1 MASVK
6 KNDKSSKAKA
16 GSSKTGRSP
25 ALKAKEKAAAPKKTA
40 ATTRARAVSKPASK
54 KTATTKTATKAAAS
68 RARSSATRQR
78 TVASTVSSRSPARGG
93 AKASARTTAIKDPK
107 KKAEQVTKTK
117 TASSTAK
124 AASKSAAQKATVKAT
139 ASKAA
144 ATKVAAAK
152 AAPASKAKTAAAKP
166 AVTKPVAKPA
176 APAKAVKKTP
186 SAVKAPV
193 VTEIAVNEVP
203 AKAEVKLASAKP
215 AKKADQ
221 AAVPV
226 KTDPVKAEA
235 APKKI
240 AVAPATAD
248 QTVSTKPAKAEP
260 ALKAAELIQL
270 APKTSADISAEI
282 QSDSGSLNSVAPKLP
297 TADSSVVR
305 PAEPVEAIAKKAEEK
320 TMIGKAPKTSA
331 PTDTAA
337 TLDAKPAKP
346 AEVKSEKAAS
356 KPAAKAANPG
366 KGFKVA
372 EFIVYPA
379 HGVGEIIA
387 IEEQE
392 VAGFKLELFV
402 ISFIKDKMIL
412 KVPVTKVATVGMRK
426 LAESGI
432 VKKALDTLMGRAR
445 IKRTMWSRRAQEYE
459 AKINSGDLV
468 AIAEV
473 VRDLYRSDAQPEQ
486 SYSERQ
492 LYEAALDRLAREVG
506 TVQKLTETEALKV
519 IETQLQKGPRR
530 TKADEIEV
538 DLDGTESEDGEIEEA
553 A

>member
-144 ATKVAAAK
+144 ATKVTAAK

-166 AVTKPVAKPA
+166 AVIKPT

-193 VTEIAVNEVP
+193 VTEIPVNEVP